1 MAGLAV
7 ASRDDQVAAARA
19 ALPQPAVSS
28 VSGWYPALAGVR
40 SRPLA
45 GRVSGCG
52 TLLTPKTLGVDHPV
66 LPCGAKIFVAFGG
79 KTVLTTVVDRGPF
92 TPRPD
97 FEVTPALADV
107 LGLEGRPGDPVE
119 LRQGWV
125 AGARPLEW
133 AGARPCSWLRTPM

>member
-1 MAGLAV
+1 VRPVLAQRQLALLAAGLLAGVVGLAV
-7 ASRDDQVAAARA
+7 ASRDDQAASAKA
-19 ALPQPAVSS
+19 VLPQPAVSS

-52 TLLTPKTLGVDHPV
+52 TLLKPKTLGVDHPV

-107 LGLEGRPGDPVE
+107 LGLKGVQAIRWSFA
-119 LRQGWV
+119 R
-125 AGARPLEW
+125 AG
-133 AGARPCSWLRTPM
+133 